1 MPIEPVFEKINITR
15 LSDTVKGQIKID
27 CKTDVPTDTVERI
40 LSVNA
45 FAVIM
50 QSEALNGQ
58 VRYAGKATFYLSY
71 LGADGELFKCECGS
85 EFAGALEKAGLTSE
99 CRVKVNVNVDKVEAS
114 VDGIRLSVTAFLT
127 VIAEVYERK
136 EINALSGGEN
146 LIVDAREVPIVKG
159 FGIKQGVFP
168 VEEEFE
174 LGYPVQEVL
183 SHRADAVV
191 TAVQC
196 GVGSIIVDGQ
206 VFLTL
211 IALQKNEKKDII
223 RENKVLPFRYE
234 LECEDAMPTMQATAR
249 AKEKSFK
256 TDISVDAERGTS
268 TLLSSVTLQF
278 EGEAF
283 ASASATLASDAFS
296 TSDEV
301 ELVYDEFPYYKTC
314 EQYGVNHVGGG
325 RSIIDE
331 LPVGATV
338 LAVGGEKA
346 EIISVTR
353 KENTIELTGTVTAI
367 GYFKDGDGKAF
378 TRKMETPFERT
389 IEVSVTDSDTV
400 DVTCVAVKATAK
412 IVSLT
417 EADLDYE
424 LLFTVY
430 PCERSNIK
438 YVKEVKC
445 CGEKKECESAISVFI
460 PMEGEDLWSLSKRL
474 NVCPET
480 LVATNK
486 ELQFPLTG
494 KERIVIYRQK

>member
-15 LSDTVKGQIKID
+15 LSAAVKGQIKID
-27 CKTDVPTDTVERI
+27 CKTDVSTDTVERI

-45 FAVIM
+45 FATIV
-50 QSEALNGQ
+50 QSQAVSGQ
-58 VRYAGKATFYLSY
+58 IRYGGKATFYLSY
-71 LGADGELFKCECGS
+71 LDVDGELKKCECGN
-85 EFAGALEKAGLTSE
+85 EFAGALEKVGVVSDS
-99 CRVKVNVNVDKVEAS
+99 RIKVSVNVDKAEAN
-114 VDGIRLSVTAFLT
+114 VDGIRLSISAFLT
-127 VIAEVYERK
+127 IVAEVYERK
-136 EINALSGGEN
+136 EINALSGGDN
-146 LIVDAREVPIVKG
+146 LIVDAREVPIVRG
-159 FGIKQGVFP
+159 FGVKQGVFP

-206 VFLTL
+206 VFLSL
-211 IALQKNEKKDII
+211 IALQKNEKRDII

-234 LECEDAMPTMQATAR
+234 LECEDAMPTMQATAH
-249 AKEKSFK
+249 AIEKSFK
-256 TDISVDAERGTS
+256 TDISVDPEKGTS

-296 TSDEV
+296 TSDQV
-301 ELVYDEFPYYKTC
+301 ELVYDQFPYYKAC
-314 EQYGVNHVGGG
+314 EQYGVNHVGLG
-325 RSIIDE
+325 RSAVDE
-331 LPVGATV
+331 LPVGATI
-338 LAVGGEKA
+338 LAVGGERA

-353 KENTIELTGTVTAI
+353 KENLVEVIGTVTAI

-378 TRKMETPFERT
+378 TRKLETSFEKS
-389 IEVSVTDSDTV
+389 IEVPVSDSDAV
-400 DVTCVAVKATAK
+400 DITCLAVKASAK

-417 EADLDYE
+417 ETDLDYE

-430 PCERSNIK
+430 PCERSDIK

-445 CGEKKECESAISVFI
+445 CGEKKECSSAISVFI
-460 PMEGEDLWSLSKRL
+460 PMEGEDLWLLSKRL

-480 LVATNK
+480 LIATNR